1 MIKILCLLQLSVEG
15 FYFKRK
21 EGLELETNTFWTSV
35 IDRITEWSLY
45 LIGDVDELVTA
56 LCILMAIDFTLGIMV
71 TWLIKD
77 VISCKASKGLLKKL
91 AMILMVVAAVQLDN
105 ATNSGDFMR
114 NAMILFL
121 IGIEGISMIENLG
134 HLGIKVPRFMQNAF
148 KQLQNDNED
157 KSKDGENK

>member
-1 MIKILCLLQLSVEG
+1 MEA
-15 FYFKRK
+15 
-21 EGLELETNTFWTSV
+21 NTLWTSA
-35 IDRITEWSLY
+35 IDEITGWVAY
-45 LIGDVDELVTA
+45 LIGNVDELVTA

-71 TWLIKD
+71 AWLIKE
-77 VISCKASKGLLKKL
+77 VVSRKAFKGLLKKL

-121 IGIEGISMIENLG
+121 IGMEGISMIENLG
-134 HLGIKVPRFMQNAF
+134 HLGIKVPRFLQNAF
-148 KQLQNDNED
+148 TQLQNGEED

>member
-1 MIKILCLLQLSVEG
+1 M
-15 FYFKRK
+15 
-21 EGLELETNTFWTSV
+21 ETNTFWTSV